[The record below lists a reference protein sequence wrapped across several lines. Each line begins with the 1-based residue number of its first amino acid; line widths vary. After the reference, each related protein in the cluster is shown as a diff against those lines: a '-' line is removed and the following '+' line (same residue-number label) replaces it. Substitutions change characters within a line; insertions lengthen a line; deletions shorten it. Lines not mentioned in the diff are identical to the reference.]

1 MGLSGM
7 KDYTKQEQYDY
18 LIKMLAD
25 RNWEYISCC
34 SSLRRAFAEDGKSK
48 KGIPDTDAIYR
59 QAENA
64 LLLVDNARRQLAD
77 WLIANSDCVH
87 VAEPPP

>member
-18 LIKMLAD
+18 LVEMLSE
-25 RNWEYISCC
+25 RNAEYKKWC
-34 SSLRRAFAEDGKSK
+34 SALQRSFAGGGKK
-48 KGIPDTDAIYR
+48 KKSIPDTDVIYR
-59 QAENA
+59 QAESA

-77 WLIANSDCVH
+77 WLLDNADCVH